1 MEPLAPPSEFD
12 ALVASGSALH
22 GFGAPMES
30 SAVSEHQQQHQQ
42 QPLQQQ
48 PLQQQQQEPEQQRLP
63 EPEPQPQTSAEQ
75 QQQQLVEEEGE
86 EEEEDEEE
94 RRRREQQE
102 QQDQLAQLD
111 DDDEDYGAPASVGP
125 AEEQLADETYEQ
137 FEERILNKRTVHM
150 LHLVRA
156 PLEAGRQVRFSDVAR
171 GGNRKQVAQKFYTF
185 LVLKKQQAVE
195 LRQDGAF
202 AELFIERGPKFE
214 QALLA

>member
-22 GFGAPMES
+22 GFGAPMEP
-30 SAVSEHQQQHQQ
+30 SATMSEQQHQH
-42 QPLQQQ
+42 LD
-48 PLQQQQQEPEQQRLP
+48 QQQEQQRIPEQ
-63 EPEPQPQTSAEQ
+63 EPQAPTPAERHP
-75 QQQQLVEEEGE
+75 EAEE
-86 EEEEDEEE
+86 EEEEDEEDEE

-150 LHLVRA
+150 LHMVRT

-171 GGNRKQVAQKFYTF
+171 GSNRKQVAQKFYTF

-202 AELFIERGPKFE
+202 TELLIERGPKFE

>member
-30 SAVSEHQQQHQQ
+30 SAVSEQH
-42 QPLQQQ
+42 P
-48 PLQQQQQEPEQQRLP
+48 QQEQEQQRLPEPEP
-63 EPEPQPQTSAEQ
+63 EPEPQPQTSAERQ
-75 QQQQLVEEEGE
+75 PGG
-86 EEEEDEEE
+86 EEEDEEV
-94 RRRREQQE
+94 RRLREQQE

-150 LHLVRA
+150 LHMVRA

-214 QALLA
+214 QALMA